1 MNEKKKAL
9 FKEVKQ
15 AKIKKIETNS
25 NTISTSANTKNKETT
40 KKIFYDDLLDKT
52 IFVQQ
57 EDFEKLMLLVE
68 QERFCSKLGTISN
81 SISL

>member
-1 MNEKKKAL
+1 VNEKKKAL